1 MLQPVSQ
8 EPSMMV
14 KERKVL
20 GCQLRV
26 QFKLPIQLT
35 IDNKMLKITHI
46 TMSPITLQLA
56 IQNTGKLKGKKG
68 KKIIMKKW
76 TLQLAM
82 TNYRKTEG
90 KQEKN
95 KGEKMKSQ
103 WRIR

>member
-46 TMSPITLQLA
+46 TTRPITLQLA
-56 IQNTGKLKGKKG
+56 IQNTGKLKGKKR
-68 KKIIMKKW
+68 KKKMKKLDPS
-76 TLQLAM
+76 TSYDKLQE
-82 TNYRKTEG
+82 NRRK
-90 KQEKN
+90 
-95 KGEKMKSQ
+95 
-103 WRIR
+103 IRVKK